1 MGAFVAGEN
10 RVAARQCGARR
21 PIASPAATPSQG
33 KLRQIHA
40 ARFDFGARPR
50 TCLARLFRPAGI
62 AMDFQTILAVNLMAL
77 SALSL
82 VLDLSQRRNGA
93 LSFALVNAF
102 VLIVGGFS
110 LRFFPQEAG
119 KLVSLVFF
127 PLVAAPV
134 TLRALQARYTRA
146 GRLEQAARCADLA
159 ALLHPTRT
167 MRLSAAYARA
177 AAIEDPREK
186 ARAFAA
192 LAAEAPPE
200 QAAAIETRLLAERGD
215 WEKAL
220 LLAQNPEN
228 ARELAAYRFRALGET
243 GRIEEMMRDYARS
256 LDSTPLEQTGFSW
269 LFVLAFGGRPREVE
283 ALVAEL
289 LHLDRDSAV
298 YWIAVA
304 QKQAGEEVPARAT
317 FERLAV
323 SLKETAAAI
332 AARRQLATA
341 WPEPTPLSPRAQE
354 IVEGVATRVASEC
367 ARQTRGWRL
376 PPITLALALLLSGL
390 FAAEVALG
398 GSQDVQTLIRLG
410 ALWAPLV
417 MHGESWR
424 LFTATLLHYGPL
436 HFSLNL
442 VMLALIGREAEGEI
456 GAARLLAAYLGAAL
470 FSSVVV
476 LAVMVLGAGYGLY
489 VGASGAIF
497 GLFGVVTALRAK
509 DWLRHRASLDAFRAT
524 ALGVA
529 MLAQI
534 AADFILP
541 MSSLAAHLSGFGFGL
556 LIGAFLEPRRRP
568 RRV

>member
-1 MGAFVAGEN
+1 
-10 RVAARQCGARR
+10 
-21 PIASPAATPSQG
+21 
-33 KLRQIHA
+33 
-40 ARFDFGARPR
+40 
-50 TCLARLFRPAGI
+50 
-62 AMDFQTILAVNLMAL
+62 MDFQTVLAVNLMAL

-82 VLDLSQRRNGA
+82 ALDLAQRRSGRRT
-93 LSFALVNAF
+93 FALVNAL
-102 VLIVGGFS
+102 VLIVGGFG
-110 LRFFPQEAG
+110 LWLFPQEAG

-134 TLRALQARYTRA
+134 TLGALQARFTRA
-146 GRLEQAARCADLA
+146 GELDKAARCADLA
-159 ALLHPTRT
+159 AFFHPTKA

-192 LAAEAPPE
+192 LAADAPPE

-220 LLAQNPEN
+220 ILAQDPEN
-228 ARELAAYRFRALGET
+228 ARQLAAYRFRALGET
-243 GRIEEMMRDYARS
+243 GRIEALMRDYARS
-256 LDSTPLEQTGFSW
+256 VDSTPLEQTAFSW
-269 LFVLAFGGRPREVE
+269 LFVLAFGGRPREV
-283 ALVAEL
+283 AEL
-289 LHLDRDSAV
+289 VGLLLRLDPDSAD

-304 QKQAGEEVPARAT
+304 RKHAGEEAPARAT

-323 SLKETAAAI
+323 SLKETSAAI
-332 AARRQLATA
+332 AARRQLAAA
-341 WPEPTPLSPRAQE
+341 WEEPAPLSPRAQE
-354 IVEGVATRVASEC
+354 IVDGVAGRVALEC

-376 PPITLALALLLSGL
+376 PPVTLALILVNSGM
-390 FAAEVALG
+390 FAVEIAMG

-417 MHGESWR
+417 LHGESWR
-424 LFTATLLHYGPL
+424 LLSATLLHYGPL
-436 HFSLNL
+436 HFLLNMA
-442 VMLALIGREAEGEI
+442 MLALIGRETEDEI
-456 GAARLLAAYLGAAL
+456 GSWRLLAAYLGAAL

-497 GLFGVVTALRAK
+497 GLFGVLAALRTR
-509 DWLRHRASLDAFRAT
+509 DWLRARASLDAFRAT
-524 ALGVA
+524 ALGLA
-529 MLAQI
+529 MLTQI

-556 LIGAFLEPRRRP
+556 LVGMIVESKRRP
-568 RRV
+568 